1 MIVKKMP
8 IFQGFPDFETVKLL
22 SEKQISGHDFR
33 PVFYDIE
40 TTGLSRNSTFL
51 YLIGA
56 VIYED
61 GSWQLCQWMAENPKE
76 EAAVLKSFAAV
87 LKNCSCMISYNG
99 DHFDKPY
106 LEARYVHHEL
116 PSPFEGIE
124 SLDLYLYLKPLKKLL
139 KLSQMKQPSM
149 EEFLG
154 IQNRIYSDGKEC
166 ISLYKSFLK
175 TRDAC
180 MADTVMGHN
189 LEDVLGLGQIHLML
203 GYLSLYHGDYEVTQ
217 SVLDDCHLIMTLSL
231 PCSLPAVFSN
241 GNNDFYITGEEREV
255 RLIIKS
261 CDGRFRQ
268 YYSNYKDYDYLPKE
282 DTAVPKALSACMD
295 KKLRRSA
302 TKDTCYTWFTCS
314 DVFLTNPAQQKQYL
328 SHTLPYLLGTLK

>member
-22 SEKQISGHDFR
+22 SKKQLSGHDFQ

-61 GSWQLCQWMAENPKE
+61 DSWQLYQWMAESPKE
-76 EAAVLKSFAAV
+76 EAAVLKAFADA
-87 LKNCSCMISYNG
+87 LKNCTCLISYNG

-106 LEARYVHHEL
+106 LEARYDCYKL
-116 PSPFEGIE
+116 RSPFEGIN
-124 SLDLYLYLKPLKKLL
+124 SLDLYLFLKPLKNLL
-139 KLSQMKQPSM
+139 KLAQMKQPSM
-149 EEFLG
+149 EKFLG
-154 IQNRIYSDGKEC
+154 IHDRIYSDGKEC
-166 ISLYKSFLK
+166 ICLYKSFLK

-180 MADTVMGHN
+180 TADIIMGHN

-203 GYLSLYHGDYEVTQ
+203 GYLCLYHGDYEVTQ
-217 SVLDDCHLIMTLSL
+217 AVLDDCHLIMTLVL
-231 PCSLPAVFSN
+231 PWGLPTAFSN
-241 GNNDFYITGEEREV
+241 GNEHFYITGKNQEA

-261 CDGRFRQ
+261 DDGRFRQ

-282 DTAVPKALSACMD
+282 DTAIPKALSACMD

-302 TKDTCYTWFTCS
+302 TKDTCYTWFTCT
-314 DVFLTNPAQQKQYL
+314 DAFLENPAQQKQYL